1 MKITKKPVR
10 PRQTSARL
18 VVTNQAGRRVATA
31 PAIELAPIRFRIGKI
46 LVPVDFS
53 EPSQKALH
61 YARPFA
67 EQFGAS
73 LTLIHVV
80 EPITYPMDFGYIPL
94 ETPDL
99 EQQRLTDLGAKL
111 AKLGKGLAASV
122 PVESFIRVGRAWKE
136 IVETAKTQGTDLI
149 IVSTHGYTG
158 LQHALLGSVAEKVV
172 RHAPCPVLV
181 VRPEEHDFV

>member
-1 MKITKKPVR
+1 MKTVKTPIR
-10 PRQTSARL
+10 SRNASARL
-18 VVTNQAGRRVATA
+18 VLTDKTGRRASAT
-31 PAIELAPIRFRIGKI
+31 PTIELAPLRFRIGKI

-73 LTLIHVV
+73 LTLMHVL
-80 EPITYPMDFGYIPL
+80 EPITYPMEFGYIPI
-94 ETPDL
+94 EGPDL
-99 EQQRLTDLGAKL
+99 EQQRLTEIGRRLNQ
-111 AKLGKGLAASV
+111 LGKGLGATV
-122 PVESFIRVGRAWKE
+122 PVTSFIRVGRAWKE
-136 IVETAKTQGTDLI
+136 IVEAAKTEATDLI

-158 LQHALLGSVAEKVV
+158 LQHALLGSVAEKIV

-181 VRPEEHDFV
+181 VRTEEHDFV